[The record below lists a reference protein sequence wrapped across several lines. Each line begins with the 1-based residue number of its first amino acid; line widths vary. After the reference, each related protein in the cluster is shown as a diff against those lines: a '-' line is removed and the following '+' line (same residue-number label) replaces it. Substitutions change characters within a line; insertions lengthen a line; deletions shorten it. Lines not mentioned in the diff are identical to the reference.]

1 MNWRNHITV
10 DPRICHGRA
19 CITGTRVLVTTVL
32 DNLAAGLNPDEIT
45 RSYPSL
51 TRESIQ
57 AAVCYAA
64 ELAKERVISM
74 SGQELGLLCPVPRP
88 QAP

>member
-10 DPRICHGRA
+10 NPEICHGRA

-32 DNLAAGLNPDEIT
+32 DNLAAGLDSEEIM
-45 RSYPSL
+45 RSYPSI
-51 TRESIQ
+51 TREAIQ

-64 ELAKERVISM
+64 ELANERVVSL
-74 SGQELGLLCPVPRP
+74 SE
-88 QAP
+88 

>member
-10 DPRICHGRA
+10 DPGICHGRA
-19 CITGTRVLVTTVL
+19 CITGTRVMVTTVL
-32 DNLAAGLNPDEIT
+32 DNLASGLDPDEIT

-64 ELAKERVISM
+64 ELAKERVISI
-74 SGQELGLLCPVPRP
+74 SG
-88 QAP
+88 